1 MFIIGTFFFLKRLLG
16 TFKCSLLG
24 TFMAMDGMR
33 FVLFDSDIKMT
44 SKLKSIMFGTASK
57 NFTFLQ

>member
-1 MFIIGTFFFLKRLLG
+1 
-16 TFKCSLLG
+16 
-24 TFMAMDGMR
+24 MDSMR
-33 FVLFDSDIKMT
+33 FVLLDSDIKMT